1 MKEPWDSFKQ
11 PNEHAARVPKEQEPV
26 SGRTIR
32 KSNGQKFHE
41 SYKLT
46 NPTNPGEGNSYPLQY
61 SCLEITMDRG
71 ARWVGLPR
79 VYEVHGV
86 RKSRT

>member
-11 PNEHAARVPKEQEPV
+11 PNEHAAGVPKEQEPV

-41 SYKLT
+41 NYKLT

-61 SCLEITMDRG
+61 SYLENPMDRG
-71 ARWVGLPR
+71 AWQTT
-79 VYEVHGV
+79 VHGAT
-86 RKSRT
+86 KSQTGLCD